1 MKTKGLI
8 GDITISSRWSPA
20 GIQCVTD
27 AAGPQVLTLPTTVDV
42 TSTLFCTLQSTVTTW
57 NFSDVTSV
65 SPTAANTQVI
75 NPNLPPMIYVGPLN
89 KLQFWCTTANAKL
102 LVHYY
107 K

>member
-8 GDITISSRWSPA
+8 GDITISSRWTCV

-27 AAGPQVLTLPTTVDV
+27 ATGPQVLTLPTTVDV
-42 TSTLFCTLQSTVTTW
+42 TTTLFATFQASGTTW
-57 NFSDVTSV
+57 NFSDVTTV
-65 SPTAANTQVI
+65 SPTTGNTQVI
-75 NPNLPPMIYVGPLN
+75 NPGLAPMAYVGRLE
-89 KLQFWCTTANAKL
+89 KLQFWCTTAAAKL